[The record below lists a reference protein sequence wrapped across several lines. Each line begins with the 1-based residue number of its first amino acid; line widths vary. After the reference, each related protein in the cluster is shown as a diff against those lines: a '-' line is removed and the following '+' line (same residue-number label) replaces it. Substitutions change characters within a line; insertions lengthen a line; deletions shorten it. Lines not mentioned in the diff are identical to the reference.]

1 LVKPRKLP
9 VGFAHGVRPGA
20 RTGLRPCTMPG
31 VKPRVRAVAPAL
43 ALAVLAL
50 ATPALA
56 ASPAL
61 AVPPVPPVAPVAPV
75 ETTPD
80 IRIAASIFPIAA
92 IAREIG
98 GARVAVKTIVPSGS
112 DPHNFEVTPAMAR
125 AVDDADLVFFI
136 GGHFDG
142 WAMGHRQRLKPSSY
156 IEFQDVLKDS
166 LIKTA
171 QEVNPHLWLDPLLA
185 KSMGQAIKARLA
197 QTDPANRAYYEER
210 ARSFAVRIDSLDAAA
225 RSRLAECGFRDFVS
239 FHPAW
244 TYLARRY
251 GLEEHGSI
259 ELTPEQEPSAKWIA
273 GILKMMQREG
283 VKYIVAEEFSN
294 RALAESLARDAQ
306 AQVIV
311 LDPLGAE
318 DRPGRSSYFE
328 LVNYNLDRIEEAAS
342 RTSAAS
348 HPSRGAPA
356 PGPKG
361 TKQ

>member
-1 LVKPRKLP
+1 M
-9 VGFAHGVRPGA
+9 A
-20 RTGLRPCTMPG
+20 GLRPCTTPG
-31 VKPRVRAVAPAL
+31 VTPRVRAVAPAL
-43 ALAVLAL
+43 ALAVLAVAALAL
-50 ATPALA
+50 ATLAPA
-56 ASPAL
+56 ASPAK
-61 AVPPVPPVAPVAPV
+61 AVPPVLPIPPVAPVAPV

-98 GARVAVKTIVPSGS
+98 GARVAVRTIVPSGS

-142 WAMGHRQRLKPSSY
+142 WAMGHRQRSRPSSY
-156 IEFQDVLKDS
+156 IEFQEVLKDS
-166 LIKTA
+166 LIKTV

-210 ARSFAVRIDSLDAAA
+210 ARSFAVRIDSLDAAV

-294 RALAESLARDAQ
+294 RALAETLARDAQ

-328 LVNYNLDRIEEAAS
+328 LVNYNLARIEEAAS
-342 RTSAAS
+342 RNSGAS